1 MEKKE
6 YLIGD
11 VAEMMGISRDT
22 LRFYEKRG
30 IISVKKRAN
39 GYRYFSDEDIVKLCS
54 VMYSRKMDIG
64 LEEIENIWKEDGSY
78 RTIGRISERKIA
90 EEEEEIRRHR
100 QILTRLRMTQED
112 CRKIEEN
119 LDKISLM
126 PFPKAYLIKKCN
138 TQQESI
144 SEWFR
149 LSQEH
154 PGLDMIYTY
163 DIFQFEEAGKER
175 AANKSPDSD
184 TIKMVSRGTYLLL
197 YQGLEKELDLNLDM
211 KQYPVT
217 KQVECV
223 HTILETPG
231 YFPDSNE
238 VQKMAAWAR
247 ENNRVPAGRIY
258 SVRMTQGAKEG
269 ENVHYLELLMPLK
282 EAE

>member
-22 LRFYEKRG
+22 LRFYERRG

-39 GYRYFSDEDIVKLCS
+39 GYRYYSDEDIVKLCS

-78 RTIGRISERKIA
+78 RTIGRITERKISK
-90 EEEEEIRRHR
+90 EEEEIKRHK
-100 QILTRLRMTQED
+100 QILTRLRMTQSD
-112 CRKIEEN
+112 CRKIEAHLN
-119 LDKISLM
+119 RISLQS
-126 PFPKAYLIKKCN
+126 FPKAYLIRKCK

-149 LSQEH
+149 LAQEQ

-163 DIFQFEEAGKER
+163 DIFQFEQAKNPVSGFTLGGTV
-175 AANKSPDSD
+175 N
-184 TIKMVSRGTYLLL
+184 MVPRGTYLLL
-197 YQGLEKELDLNLDM
+197 YQGLEKELDLELDM

-217 KQVECV
+217 KQVDCV
-223 HTILETPG
+223 HTILEVPG
-231 YFPDSNE
+231 YSPDSKE
-238 VQKMAAWAR
+238 VQKMADWAR
-247 ENNRVPAGRIY
+247 ENNRAPVGRVY
-258 SVRMTQGAKEG
+258 STRMTQGAKAG
-269 ENVHYLELLMPLK
+269 ENVHYLELLMPLRN
-282 EAE
+282 

>member
-22 LRFYEKRG
+22 LRFYERRG

-39 GYRYFSDEDIVKLCS
+39 GYRYFSDDDIVKLCS

-64 LEEIENIWKEDGSY
+64 LEEIENIWTEDGSY
-78 RTIGRISERKIA
+78 RTIGQIMERKIG
-90 EEEEEIRRHR
+90 EEEEEIKRHR
-100 QILTRLRMTQED
+100 QILTRLRMTQSD
-112 CRKIEEN
+112 CRKIEAHLN
-119 LDKISLM
+119 KISLE
-126 PFPKAYLIKKCN
+126 PFPKAYLIQKCK

-149 LSQEH
+149 LSQEQ

-163 DIFQFEEAGKER
+163 DIFQFEEDGKAAAADASGAG
-175 AANKSPDSD
+175 
-184 TIKMVSRGTYLLL
+184 TVKMVSRGTYLLL
-197 YQGLEKELDLNLDM
+197 YQGLEKELDLDLDM

-217 KQVECV
+217 KPVDCAY
-223 HTILETPG
+223 TILETPG
-231 YFPDSNE
+231 YFPDAGE

-247 ENNRVPAGRIY
+247 ENNRVPVGRIY
-258 SVRMTQGAKEG
+258 SVRMAQGSKSG

-282 EAE
+282 DEK

>member
-22 LRFYEKRG
+22 LRFYERRG

-78 RTIGRISERKIA
+78 RTIGQITERKIS
-90 EEEEEIRRHR
+90 EEEEEIRRHK
-100 QILTRLRMTQED
+100 QILTRLRMTQSD
-112 CRKIEEN
+112 CRKIEEH
-119 LDKISLM
+119 LDKISLA
-126 PFPKAYLIKKCN
+126 PFPKAYLVKKCK

-163 DIFQFEEAGKER
+163 DIFHFEAGTDT
-175 AANKSPDSD
+175 AAPV
-184 TIKMVSRGTYLLL
+184 KMVARGTYLLL
-197 YQGLEKELDLNLDM
+197 YQGLEKELDLDLNM
-211 KQYPVT
+211 KQYPTT

-223 HTILETPG
+223 HTILETRG
-231 YFPDSNE
+231 YFPESSE

-247 ENNRVPAGRIY
+247 ENNRIPSGRVY
-258 SVRMTQGAKEG
+258 SVRMAQGAKAG
-269 ENVHYLELLMPLK
+269 QNVHYLELLMPLK